1 MTHKSSSTSKS
12 QDPNE
17 AQIRV
22 NPQTGHEFI
31 HVERPEVVSSAEM
44 SDADA
49 LAFENARPTQAE
61 VRNDR
66 WSDQ

>member
-1 MTHKSSSTSKS
+1 MTDEFPSTSKGHN
-12 QDPNE
+12 PTE

-22 NPQTGHEFI
+22 DPHTGREFI
-31 HVERPEVVSSAEM
+31 YVERPEVVSSVEM
-44 SDADA
+44 SAADA